1 MDIIRFFSD
10 IADVLKK
17 PAGNTNAKQTPTP
30 AVPVQD
36 TDAEPKKEELR
47 LTFKEAQQAGFQFCC
62 GRRKAV
68 IITSIHV
75 KSDKIIIPAYI
86 DGNPVTRIAGGCRFI
101 TERSVKNVTIVLPD
115 TLTEIGEN
123 AFSKDLGCRN
133 TRGVSVP
140 WLCEVYFPEGRIMIG
155 KKAFY
160 NQRELKKLHFG
171 ADTIIREE
179 AFKGC
184 KELEK
189 ISLRTCAF
197 SARSFIYCEKL
208 SEVTWKNVTCY
219 CDEVFG
225 GTPFEKKNDLL
236 IVGEVLQKCRT
247 DKKQFTVPDGVRIIG
262 KDAFKDNVSLEEVI
276 LPSSV
281 IRIGTAAFANC
292 RNLRNIDLSNV
303 EAIDRDAFDNC
314 ISLDPKTKFKADVRF
329 EGDPFRKTPLES
341 KGITEDGIVINNT
354 LLGGRPVFTGNV
366 WQISENVRRISGDRR
381 SFDFDPTWSSIPEMT
396 VIFPAGVEHING
408 LNIFSFAKRLVF
420 ENPKTEITDSK
431 GFPMDR
437 LSRGNIILTFKTEN
451 GSSDIPFLFPK
462 KIGDNPAYLNTVKL
476 YNKVFDGEFDVKIY
490 DDEILD
496 TGMPMKMLIDIAYR
510 RLKGGYKLPP
520 ENRTRYEEYL
530 HLHISKAIKYA
541 EMCGDK
547 EMMQFFYGVDE
558 M

>member
-1 MDIIRFFSD
+1 MNIIRFFSD
-10 IADVLKK
+10 TVYVLKK
-17 PAGNTNAKQTPTP
+17 PVRNTNAKQTPSAAPEQNT
-30 AVPVQD
+30 VD
-36 TDAEPKKEELR
+36 EPKKKELY
-47 LTFKEAQQAGFQFCC
+47 LTFKEAQQAGFQFCY

-75 KSDKIIIPAYI
+75 RSDKIIIPAYI
-86 DGNPVTRIAGGCRFI
+86 DSNPVTRIADECRFI
-101 TERSVKNVTIVLPD
+101 TERNVKNATLILPD
-115 TLTEIGEN
+115 TLMKIGEN
-123 AFSKDLGCRN
+123 AFSKDLGYRN

-160 NQRELKKLHFG
+160 NQKELKKLHFG
-171 ADTIIREE
+171 ADSIIHEE

-189 ISLRTCAF
+189 ISLRTCTF
-197 SARSFIYCEKL
+197 SERSFIYCEKL
-208 SEVTWKNVTCY
+208 SDVTWRNVTCY
-219 CDEVFG
+219 GDEVFC

-247 DKKQFTVPDGVRIIG
+247 DKKQFTVPDGVWTIG
-262 KDAFKDNVSLEEVI
+262 KDAFRDNMSLEKVI
-276 LPSSV
+276 LPPSV

-303 EAIDRDAFDNC
+303 GAIDKEAFDNC
-314 ISLDPKTKFKADVRF
+314 KSLDPKTKFRADVRF

-366 WQISENVRRISGDRR
+366 WQISENVRRISGNWQG
-381 SFDFDPTWSSIPEMT
+381 FDFDPTWSSISEMT
-396 VIFPAGVEHING
+396 VIFPSSVEYISG

-420 ENPKTEITDSK
+420 ENPKIEIADSK
-431 GFPMDR
+431 GFPVNR

-462 KIGDNPAYLNTVKL
+462 KIGDNSAYLNTVKL

-490 DDEILD
+490 DEEILD

-510 RLKGGYKLPP
+510 RLKGGYKLTCK
-520 ENRTRYEEYL
+520 NRTRYEEYL
-530 HLHISKAIKYA
+530 RLHIRKAVKYA

-547 EMMQFFYGVDE
+547 EMLQFFNDVDA
-558 M
+558 

>member
-1 MDIIRFFSD
+1 MNIIRFFSD
-10 IADVLKK
+10 TVDVLKK
-17 PAGNTNAKQTPTP
+17 PVRNTSAKQPPPTAP
-30 AVPVQD
+30 EQNTVD
-36 TDAEPKKEELR
+36 EPKKKELR
-47 LTFKEAQQAGFQFCC
+47 LTFKEAQQAGFQFCY

-68 IITSIHV
+68 TITSIHV
-75 KSDKIIIPAYI
+75 RSDKIIIPAYI

-101 TERSVKNVTIVLPD
+101 TERSVKNVTLVFPD

-123 AFSKDLGCRN
+123 AFSKDLGYRN

-140 WLCEVYFPEGRIMIG
+140 WLYEVYFPEGRIIIG
-155 KKAFY
+155 KKAFC

-171 ADTIIREE
+171 ADTIIHEE

-208 SEVTWKNVTCY
+208 SDVTWRNVTCY
-219 CDEVFG
+219 CDEVFC
-225 GTPFEKKNDLL
+225 GTSFEEKNDLL
-236 IVGEVLQKCRT
+236 IVGEALQKCRT

-262 KDAFKDNVSLEEVI
+262 KDAFRDNMSLEEVI
-276 LPSSV
+276 LPPSV

-303 EAIDRDAFDNC
+303 GAIDRDAFADC
-314 ISLDPKTKFKADVRF
+314 ISLDPKTKFRSDVRF
-329 EGDPFRKTPLES
+329 KEYPFRKTPLES
-341 KGITEDGIVINNT
+341 KSITEDGIVINNT

-366 WQISENVRRISGDRR
+366 WQISENVRRVSGNWE

-396 VIFPAGVEHING
+396 VIFPASAEHING
-408 LNIFSFAKRLVF
+408 LNVFSFAKRLVF
-420 ENPKTEITDSK
+420 ENSKTEITDSK
-431 GFPMDR
+431 GFPVNR

-462 KIGDNPAYLNTVKL
+462 KIGDNSAYLNTVKL

-490 DDEILD
+490 DEEILD

-510 RLKGGYKLPP
+510 RLKGGYKL
-520 ENRTRYEEYL
+520 T
-530 HLHISKAIKYA
+530 SKIVHDMKNICACTSEK
-541 EMCGDK
+541 
-547 EMMQFFYGVDE
+547 Q
-558 M
+558 

>member
-1 MDIIRFFSD
+1 MNIIRFFSD
-10 IADVLKK
+10 AVDVLKK
-17 PAGNTNAKQTPTP
+17 PVRNTSAKQSPLTAPEQNTE
-30 AVPVQD
+30 
-36 TDAEPKKEELR
+36 TESEKKELR
-47 LTFKEAQQAGFQFCC
+47 LTFKEAQQAGFQFCY

-75 KSDKIIIPAYI
+75 RSDKVIIPAYI
-86 DGNPVTRIAGGCRFI
+86 DGNPVTRIADGRRFI
-101 TERSVKNVTIVLPD
+101 TERNVKNVTLILPD

-123 AFSKDLGCRN
+123 AFSKALDYSN

-140 WLCEVYFPEGRIMIG
+140 WLCEVYFPEGRIIIG

-160 NQRELKKLHFG
+160 NQKELKKLHFG
-171 ADTIIREE
+171 ADTIIHEE

-189 ISLRTCAF
+189 ISLRTCTF
-197 SARSFIYCEKL
+197 SQRNFIYCEKL
-208 SEVTWKNVTCY
+208 SDVTWRNVTCY

-247 DKKQFTVPDGVRIIG
+247 DKKQFTVPDGVWTIG
-262 KDAFKDNVSLEEVI
+262 KDAFRDNMSLEEVI
-276 LPSSV
+276 LPPSV

-303 EAIDRDAFDNC
+303 GAIDSAAFDNC
-314 ISLDPKTKFKADVRF
+314 ISLDPKTKFRADVRF
-329 EGDPFRKTPLES
+329 EGDPFRKTSLES

-366 WQISENVRRISGDRR
+366 WQISENVRRVSGNWQ
-381 SFDFDPTWSSIPEMT
+381 SFDFDPTWSSISEMT
-396 VIFPAGVEHING
+396 VIFPSSVEYISG

-431 GFPMDR
+431 GFPVNR

-462 KIGDNPAYLNTVKL
+462 KIGDNSAYLNTVKL

-490 DDEILD
+490 DEEILD

-510 RLKGGYKLPP
+510 RLKGGYKLAPK
-520 ENRTRYEEYL
+520 NHTRYEEYL
-530 HLHISKAIKYA
+530 HQHIRKAVKYA

-547 EMMQFFYGVDE
+547 ERLQFFNNVDA
-558 M
+558 